1 MSPYHIFR
9 TLRIVAG
16 FFVVGCLVAPLLYAV
31 WLSFSPDSFLTPPE
45 RDWSVRW
52 YQAFATDSRWSMAL
66 SRSLMVGLACAVLS
80 VLAGAMLAYGME
92 RYLFRGKGT
101 LGILVLLPMCI
112 PPAVLGMGLLPLFYA
127 VGLWGSLLGLVL
139 GHAMM
144 CLPIVF
150 LIVRSKLR
158 QMNPD
163 HEMAARGLG
172 ATPSQVVGRIIIPL
186 WGSALV
192 VGAAAAFAV
201 SFNESMVT
209 LFLATPTTETL
220 PAMIWPQ
227 LRYSPSPLVAVA
239 SVISVIIA
247 LGVASGLGGIV
258 KLVGAKSRNK
268 PG

>member
-1 MSPYHIFR
+1 
-9 TLRIVAG
+9 
-16 FFVVGCLVAPLLYAV
+16 
-31 WLSFSPDSFLTPPE
+31 
-45 RDWSVRW
+45 
-52 YQAFATDSRWSMAL
+52 
-66 SRSLMVGLACAVLS
+66 MVGLACAVLS

-112 PPAVLGMGLLPLFYA
+112 PPAVLGMGLLPLFYS

-139 GHAMM
+139 VHAMM

-163 HEMAARGLG
+163 LEMAARGLG

>member
-80 VLAGAMLAYGME
+80 VLAGAMFAYGME
-92 RYLFRGKGT
+92 RFRFRGKGI

-112 PPAVLGMGLLPLFYA
+112 PPAVLGMGLLPLFYL

-139 GHAMM
+139 VHAMM
-144 CLPIVF
+144 CLPVVY

-163 HEMAARGLG
+163 LEMAARGLG
-172 ATPSQVVGRIIIPL
+172 AKPSQVTMRILIPL

-209 LFLATPTTETL
+209 LFLSTPTTETL

-239 SVISVIIA
+239 SVVSVIIA
-247 LGVASGLGGIV
+247 LGVASGFV
-258 KLVGAKSRNK
+258 FASRFAGQNK
-268 PG
+268 RYTRT

>member
-1 MSPYHIFR
+1 MIPRPIFLA
-9 TLRIVAG
+9 LRIGTG
-16 FFVVGCLVAPLLYAV
+16 FFVVCCVLAPLLYAV

-52 YQAFATDSRWSMAL
+52 YKAFATDSRWSMAL
-66 SRSLMVGLACAVLS
+66 SRSLLVGLACAALA
-80 VLAGAMLAYGME
+80 LFAGAMLAYTME
-92 RYLFRGKGT
+92 RYRFRGKGT

-127 VGLWGSLLGLVL
+127 VGLWGSLFGLVL
-139 GHAMM
+139 VHAMM
-144 CLPIVF
+144 CLPVVY
-150 LIVRSKLR
+150 LIARSKLR
-158 QMNPD
+158 RMNPD
-163 HEMAARGLG
+163 LEMAARGLG
-172 ATPSQVVGRIIIPL
+172 AKPSQVVGRIIIPL

-192 VGAAAAFAV
+192 VGASAAFAV

-239 SVISVIIA
+239 SVASVILA
-247 LGVASGLGGIV
+247 LGGAIGFGGIV
-258 KLVGAKSRNK
+258 KLIGAKSQSRT
-268 PG
+268 G